1 MYKFNPLV
9 DSFDDISTNDLE
21 EKIVELQRKYFM
33 TGNLQVQQQI
43 SAILDMYIEEA
54 RSRRAK
60 SMKKDL
66 ENPESGLDNLIN
78 IS

>member
-33 TGNLQVQQQI
+33 TGNLQVQEQI
-43 SAILDMYIEEA
+43 SAILNMYIEEA

-60 SMKKDL
+60 SMKKDM

>member
-33 TGNLQVQQQI
+33 TGNLQVQEQI
-43 SAILDMYIEEA
+43 SAILNMYIEEA

-60 SMKKDL
+60 SMKKDM
-66 ENPESGLDNLIN
+66 ENPDSGLDNLIN

>member
-33 TGNLQVQQQI
+33 TSNLQVQEQI
-43 SAILDMYIEEA
+43 SAILNMYIEES

-60 SMKKDL
+60 SMKKDS

>member
-1 MYKFNPLV
+1 MHKFNPLV

-33 TGNLQVQQQI
+33 TANLQVQQQI

-54 RSRRAK
+54 KSRRAK

>member
-33 TGNLQVQQQI
+33 TDNLQVQEQI
-43 SAILDMYIEEA
+43 SAILNMYIEEA

-60 SMKKDL
+60 SMKKDI
-66 ENPESGLDNLIN
+66 ENPDSGLDNLIN

>member
-33 TGNLQVQQQI
+33 TGNLQVQEQI
-43 SAILDMYIEEA
+43 SAILNMYIEEA
-54 RSRRAK
+54 IKRRAK
-60 SMKKDL
+60 SMKKDI
-66 ENPESGLDNLIN
+66 EYPESVLDNLIY

>member
-1 MYKFNPLV
+1 MHKFNPLV
-9 DSFDDISTNDLE
+9 DSLDDISTNDIE
-21 EKIVELQRKYFM
+21 EQIVELQRKYFM
-33 TGNLQVQQQI
+33 TANLQVQQQI

-54 RSRRAK
+54 KSRRAK